1 MKFPFSANCRKIF
14 FAFAPM
20 PVLYRCPAGYDEDRT
35 GILLELKALRA
46 VNVPVDILSK
56 SNGLAYSIVTG
67 RVRAPTYPYDVR
79 SVTEKTL
86 TFVHL
91 PHIMTFE

>member
-1 MKFPFSANCRKIF
+1 M
-14 FAFAPM
+14 
-20 PVLYRCPAGYDEDRT
+20 
-35 GILLELKALRA
+35 
-46 VNVPVDILSK
+46 NVPVDILSK
-56 SNGLAYSIVTG
+56 SNGLAYSIVTE
-67 RVRAPTYPYDVR
+67 RVRVPTYPYDIR